1 MSSLSMRP
9 LPRRARHAL
18 AAAITA
24 ALLSLVGQG
33 QASRAAGAPPTSHAT
48 APTIG
53 R

>member
-9 LPRRARHAL
+9 LPRRARYAL

-24 ALLSLVGQG
+24 VVLSLIGQG
-33 QASRAAGAPPTSHAT
+33 QAPRAPGAT
-48 APTIG
+48 AARATAAAIG

>member
-24 ALLSLVGQG
+24 IVLSLVGQG
-33 QASRAAGAPPTSHAT
+33 QASRPGARAPARAT
-48 APTIG
+48 APAIG

>member
-1 MSSLSMRP
+1 MSSLSIRP
-9 LPRRARHAL
+9 LPRRARYAL

-24 ALLSLVGQG
+24 VVLSLVGHG
-33 QASRAAGAPPTSHAT
+33 QASRPGAPPAAHAS